1 MKLSLA
7 ILFATALAA
16 SAHPMLQNSMWV
28 VCAPDRVRVAVNVSL
43 KEILV
48 TQQMQHNER
57 DVDLAALESAAG
69 KHGDYL
75 LSHLSL
81 HAHGRALAGSV
92 EKITPP
98 VLFAADPE
106 QTFYQYEL
114 AYPLAGN
121 APPET
126 IAFRQDMLREWPY
139 APGQAWDVSY
149 LVRLKRSD
157 RPDVSTGI
165 LRANAAQ
172 DFPTGWTAHDAALLP
187 KSNPA
192 VVRAL
197 GVGGAVLVV
206 VACVFLVRKLRRR

>member
-1 MKLSLA
+1 MKLHLA
-7 ILFATALAA
+7 LFLATAFAA

-28 VCAPDRVRVAVNVSL
+28 VFAPDRVRVAVNVSL

-57 DVDLAALESAAG
+57 DVDLAALEAAAG

-114 AYPLAGN
+114 TYPLAR
-121 APPET
+121 AAEAVT
-126 IAFRQDMLREWPY
+126 FRQDMLREWPY

-157 RPDVSTGI
+157 SPDVSTGL
-165 LRANAAQ
+165 LRANSPQ
-172 DFPTGWTAHDAALLP
+172 DFPTGWSARDAKPARVPALVAGSAALL
-187 KSNPA
+187 
-192 VVRAL
+192 
-197 GVGGAVLVV
+197 VV
-206 VACVFLVRKLRRR
+206 VGVFLVRKLRRR